1 MNQGLHVPE
10 ELLDKIDYILTHLAE
25 KAHTDSI
32 VLADISGQVIS
43 INGIMDE
50 GTPDVVA
57 ALAAGDVAAM
67 ASNHV
72 NILRLSADIDDAY
85 MALVFQSIIGQLQT
99 QQHARGSA
107 QAELY
112 PADVDRFVVP
122 ILDFVT
128 QKAIGNLVRAS
139 LDKQRKSKLILEQ
152 AKSRVEQLI
161 EEAATA

>member
-10 ELLDKIDYILTHLAE
+10 ELLNQIEYILTHLAE

-67 ASNHV
+67 AELSKRIGESDPHGSFFHEGESKSIYLH
-72 NILRLSADIDDAY
+72 NIAGSFILIVIYRAETP
-85 MALVFQSIIGQLQT
+85 IG
-99 QQHARGSA
+99 
-107 QAELY
+107 
-112 PADVDRFVVP
+112 
-122 ILDFVT
+122 
-128 QKAIGNLVRAS
+128 LVR
-139 LDKQRKSKLILEQ
+139 LF
-152 AKSRVEQLI
+152 AKRAVEQLMLI
-161 EEAATA
+161 TEKFEEIVGPPSSYIPDGFSKGITQELNDTFPED

>member
-10 ELLDKIDYILTHLAE
+10 ELLNKIEYILTHLAE

-67 ASNHV
+67 AELSKRIGESDPHGSFFHEGESKSIYLH
-72 NILRLSADIDDAY
+72 NIAGSFILIVIYRAETP
-85 MALVFQSIIGQLQT
+85 IG
-99 QQHARGSA
+99 
-107 QAELY
+107 
-112 PADVDRFVVP
+112 
-122 ILDFVT
+122 
-128 QKAIGNLVRAS
+128 LVR
-139 LDKQRKSKLILEQ
+139 LF
-152 AKSRVEQLI
+152 AKRAVEQLMPI
-161 EEAATA
+161 TEEFEEIVGPPSSYSPQDFNKSITQELEDTFLED